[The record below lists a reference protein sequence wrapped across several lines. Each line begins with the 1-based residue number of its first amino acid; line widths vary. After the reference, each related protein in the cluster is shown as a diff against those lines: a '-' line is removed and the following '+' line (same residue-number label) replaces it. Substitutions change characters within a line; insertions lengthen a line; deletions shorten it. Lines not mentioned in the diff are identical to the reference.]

1 MKRIEKFLMIDEVD
15 PESIVKKCLLTSE
28 YAIDIDNHSFSWGV
42 KKDEEDSDE
51 EKEKLKKEKKA
62 KKRPKKLK
70 KMTKE
75 EKERETN
82 EQEMV
87 QLNTTEETNQS
98 VNNSDED
105 LTEEDIEAEN
115 NN

>member
-15 PESIVKKCLLTSE
+15 PESIIKKCSSTSE

-51 EKEKLKKEKKA
+51 EKEKSKKEKKFKRRQ
-62 KKRPKKLK
+62 KKPK

-75 EKERETN
+75 EKEREAN

-87 QLNTTEETNQS
+87 
-98 VNNSDED
+98 
-105 LTEEDIEAEN
+105 
-115 NN
+115 